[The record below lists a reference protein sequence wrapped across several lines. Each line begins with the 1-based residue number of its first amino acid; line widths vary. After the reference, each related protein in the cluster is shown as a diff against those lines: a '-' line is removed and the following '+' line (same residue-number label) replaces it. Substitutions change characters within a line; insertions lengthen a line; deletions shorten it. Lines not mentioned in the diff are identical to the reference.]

1 MRFQAVQHIGHRVLF
16 AAGNRYPLKGSPY
29 PAGFIRIST
38 FNRFISSVL
47 HDLKRIFYFMLGVA
61 QFLWQSENIT
71 PRGCCPDAFQGVHS
85 AFQCHRQVLQCL
97 TGIQASLFFS
107 RRQTF
112 CGFRADQHRLHAA
125 LHHLNGRCQ
134 HAAVFRAFQFTQR
147 ALQAF
152 HRRFQFRSQII
163 KVLTVSAAL
172 PDKFIHGGKDAFTGL
187 LIQQQTESLNINSL
201 CRLFSRCHYGRRH
214 SGEFLCSGRAF
225 CHRCHYSLQ

>member
-1 MRFQAVQHIGHRVLF
+1 MRFQAVQHIGHRVF
-16 AAGNRYPLKGSPY
+16 FTARDGYFQKCSFY
-29 PAGFIRIST
+29 PAGLIRIST

-47 HDLKRIFYFMLGVA
+47 HDLKRIFNFMPGVA

-71 PRGCCPDAFQGVHS
+71 PRGCCPDAFQGVNS

-107 RRQTF
+107 RRQAF

-125 LHHLNGRCQ
+125 LHHLNGRRQ
-134 HAAVFRAFQFTQR
+134 HAAVFRAFQLTQR

-163 KVLTVSAAL
+163 KMFAVSAAL
-172 PDKFIHGGKDAFTGL
+172 FDKFIRCGNDAFTGFF
-187 LIQQQTESLNINSL
+187 IQQQTEGLSINSL
-201 CRLFSRCHYGRRH
+201 CRLFSRSRYGRCH